1 MQTFFIIFL
10 IILFMSFFWSSI
22 LAYWFWWTRP
32 SVIQPHEKI
41 NDIEYSINDTNESD
55 TVTVRAYLS
64 TDQWRRKLW
73 TSDSLSI
80 NGILMHAKYYNTWLA
95 SGYEYIEKIPRSPKY
110 VLSLKRE
117 WAEEITKVIIA
128 SWFLATFPLKLNQNT
143 DNIIPFTSEIPISG
157 EKIYIGFS
165 SLSRAPIA
173 KDANWYLHTESS
185 IYGKIVDNTI
195 LLTPEDIKN
204 FLPWPMKI
212 SLSNIIK
219 QTDGTYSVQSIGN
232 IELVKE

>member
-1 MQTFFIIFL
+1 MQSII
-10 IILFMSFFWSSI
+10 IHDWQVVMSIFREDSEGHQSI
-22 LAYWFWWTRP
+22 PYH
-32 SVIQPHEKI
+32 S
-41 NDIEYSINDTNESD
+41 NENE
-55 TVTVRAYLS
+55 
-64 TDQWRRKLW
+64 RK
-73 TSDSLSI
+73 
-80 NGILMHAKYYNTWLA
+80 
-95 SGYEYIEKIPRSPKY
+95 
-110 VLSLKRE
+110 
-117 WAEEITKVIIA
+117 EITKVIIA
-128 SWFLATFPLKLNQNT
+128 SSFSVTFPLKLNQNT

-165 SLSRAPIA
+165 SLSRAPIT
-173 KDANWYLHTESS
+173 KDANWYPHTESS